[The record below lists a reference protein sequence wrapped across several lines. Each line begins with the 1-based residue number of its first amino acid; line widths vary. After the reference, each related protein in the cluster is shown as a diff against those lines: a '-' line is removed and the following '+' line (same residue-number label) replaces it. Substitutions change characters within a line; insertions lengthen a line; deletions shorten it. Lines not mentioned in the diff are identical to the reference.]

1 MTTRRAVQA
10 GAFYD
15 ASAASLRE
23 QAREILEQAHLPDD
37 LPARLYG
44 GLVPHAGWVYSGRV
58 AALTMA
64 ALGDRANLDSLV
76 LFGADHTGMV
86 RAGEVYDFGAWETPL
101 GAVGVDEELARCL
114 LAAADDCLRANP
126 GAHAREHSL
135 EVQLPLLQVLA
146 PRAKIVPIAVPVN
159 DLAPRI
165 GEAVGTYLAT
175 HRPDVPILGST
186 DLTHHGGHFGSPGG
200 QGLAGVAWAR
210 DNDQRLL
217 DLVATM
223 DAPAIVPEVLRR
235 HNACGGGAVAAAIAA
250 CKALGAT
257 RALCLKYTNS
267 FEVLRELG
275 AGGGDYTTVGYAS
288 VVFA

>member
-15 ASAASLRE
+15 ASAALLRE
-23 QAREILEQAHLPDD
+23 QAGEILQAAHLPDD
-37 LPARLYG
+37 LPDRLYG

-58 AALTMA
+58 AGLTMA
-64 ALGDRANLDSLV
+64 ALAEKANLDSLV

-86 RAGEVYDFGAWETPL
+86 RAGEVYDSGAWETPL
-101 GAVGVDEELARCL
+101 GSVDVDAELAGAL

-126 GAHAREHSL
+126 GAHSREHSL
-135 EVQLPLLQVLA
+135 EVQIPLLQVLA

-165 GEAVGTYLAT
+165 GEAVGAYLAA
-175 HRPDVPILGST
+175 HRPEVPVVGST

-200 QGLAGVAWAR
+200 RGLAGVAWAR

-217 DLVATM
+217 DLLATM
-223 DAPAIVPEVLRR
+223 DPLAIVPEVLRR
-235 HNACGGGAVAAAIAA
+235 RNACGGGAVAATVAA

-257 RALCLKYTNS
+257 RAVCLKYTNS
-267 FEVLRELG
+267 FEVLSELG
-275 AGGGDYTTVGYAS
+275 AARGDYTTVGYAS